1 LQASSQRLSAGLE
14 RYQSN
19 SDLAA
24 KANLA
29 DLSGL
34 LACFTVIG
42 PALIRVRDNSSALEF
57 LMINPAGE
65 QNANRWK
72 ASATELSTLIEE
84 DIANMIT
91 EVGAR
96 NYPFAHA
103 RGKVPL
109 SEFLLQC
116 APNADP
122 IPRAFLR
129 GRAIVERA
137 SAVHYR
143 ILAKLAALAQTAE
156 TSSAPL
162 P

>member
-1 LQASSQRLSAGLE
+1 HKEFGLTEPSLKAAKEALTNARRGIEQESAKLNSALQASSQRLSAGLE

-57 LMINPAGE
+57 LMINPADE

-103 RGKVPL
+103 R
-109 SEFLLQC
+109 
-116 APNADP
+116 
-122 IPRAFLR
+122 
-129 GRAIVERA
+129 
-137 SAVHYR
+137 
-143 ILAKLAALAQTAE
+143 
-156 TSSAPL
+156 
-162 P
+162 